1 MHRRP
6 LEGAVCFICDYG
18 LIVLAVLLMAAFA
31 LARLLKEPPQ
41 GASVPPVPATATL
54 PVVATTQ
61 PAQQTPVPATAVAPT
76 TTPPALPQYILAV
89 VAVNWEGSRA
99 SFEREAQAQTDFFIE
114 KSGIGRYFDVQVV
127 YLEAEMEGQNLGM
140 DTVLDDVIQFGLQN
154 QPADR
159 YIGLTDGDLAPDGD
173 RWVAGW
179 TYGPDTLGVIIENGG
194 ISIAAHELGHT
205 YGLCDEYNYSFWVEQ
220 NAAFPQGCPNP
231 YPQTCPR
238 NTNQVGECEGEPAQ
252 NGDSSIMASAG
263 PGTGYSFNRES
274 LAHLLR
280 VFALLSQA
288 EGTQ

>member
-1 MHRRP
+1 M
-6 LEGAVCFICDYG
+6 
-18 LIVLAVLLMAAFA
+18 LAVLLVAAFA
-31 LARLLKEPPQ
+31 LVKLLQGPPQ
-41 GASVPPVPATATL
+41 GASVPPAPATATL
-54 PVVATTQ
+54 PVVPTAQ
-61 PAQQTPVPATAVAPT
+61 PAQQTPVPATEVAPT
-76 TTPPALPQYILAV
+76 ATPPARPQYILAV

-99 SFEREAQAQTDFFIE
+99 AFEREGQAQAEFFIE
-114 KSGIGRYFDVQVV
+114 KSGIGRYFDVQVE
-127 YLEAEMEGQNLGM
+127 LMTAEMEGANLGL

-159 YIGLTDGDLAPDGD
+159 YIGLTDGDLAPGGD

-179 TYGPDTLGVIIENGG
+179 TYGPDTLGVVIENGG

-231 YPQTCPR
+231 YPQSCPR
-238 NTNQVGECEGEPAQ
+238 NTNQVGECDGEPAQ

-263 PGTGYSFNRES
+263 PGIGYSFNRDS
-274 LAHLLR
+274 LAHLLK

-288 EGTQ
+288 EATQ